1 MEILGIGVVS
11 PLGNGAGAFW
21 QGLGRGHAPATAEH
35 SVATPQGPRSLTLFE
50 STDAGLERFVTRASL
65 RRMDSFSRWA
75 LLAACLALEDAGLA
89 LGDEDKRRTGLALA
103 TGYGCQNATYAFL
116 DEVIDHG
123 DKCASPTHF
132 ANSVHNALASQT
144 SLGLGIQ
151 GPCQTLSAFEQSPL
165 HALWAARSWLESGA
179 ASRVLAGF
187 GDESCGL
194 LEYAIAAT
202 AQRPA
207 AEGQRVLPWNEASS
221 QVGTGFT
228 VLLLGPDGSKPGAP
242 RISCLKQ
249 LSDPPQ
255 QAFAKHRAVFL
266 QAHGQRGPGSLHAA
280 WAGLDN
286 AIETRPLLGAMP
298 TSQGFDIAAAAL
310 SLRHG
315 QLRPAPRGSDA
326 LKAGDSLACLQADTD
341 GGFHVAC
348 LHKD

>member
-1 MEILGIGVVS
+1 VEILGIGIVS
-11 PLGNGAGAFW
+11 PLGNGAEAFW
-21 QGLGRGHAPATAEH
+21 KGLGREHAPAISAH
-35 SVATPQGPRSLTLFE
+35 SVATAQGPRTLSLFE
-50 STDAGLERFVTRASL
+50 CSDAGLERFASRASL
-65 RRMDSFSRWA
+65 RRMDSFSKWA
-75 LLAACLALEDAGLA
+75 LLAAALALEDAGA
-89 LGDEDKRRTGLALA
+89 SLGDAEKRRTGLALA

-151 GPCQTLSAFEQSPL
+151 GPCQTLSAFEQSPM
-165 HALWAARSWLESGA
+165 HALWCARGWLESKA
-179 ASRVLAGF
+179 VDRVLVGF

-202 AQRPA
+202 AGSPA
-207 AEGQRVLPWNEASS
+207 QGQRMLPWNEGSF

-228 VLLLGPDGSKPGAP
+228 ALLLGPGSSKPGALK
-242 RISCLKQ
+242 IGCLEQ
-249 LSDPPQ
+249 LSARPE
-255 QAFAKHRAVFL
+255 QAFDKHRAVFV
-266 QAHGQRGPGSLHAA
+266 QAHGQHGPGSLHES
-280 WAGLDN
+280 WMGRGN
-286 AIETRPLLGAMP
+286 AVETRPLLGAMP

-315 QLRPAPRGSDA
+315 RLRPAPKGSA
-326 LKAGDSLACLQADTD
+326 ELEPGDSLACVQADTE
-341 GGFHVAC
+341 GRFHVAC